1 MTLYFNIMKGDDLFV
16 DHGKPRPQSLI
27 ERKNDS
33 QVRNYEDFVEY
44 SEVFIITNDEME
56 CFSE

>member
-1 MTLYFNIMKGDDLFV
+1 MKGDDLFV